1 MIKNIRE
8 KKSKNIEIY
17 PYVKNKYLYNYLKE
31 ADALFISLK
40 NSYIFNLTIPSKL
53 QNYLCCK
60 KPILA
65 WANGST
71 KEIILK
77 ANCGI
82 AVKPGNIN
90 DLVKAVL
97 KLSNK
102 EYLKKLGYN
111 SKVFYKKNYEL
122 KSVKAK
128 LFKTLNN
135 AIN

>member
-1 MIKNIRE
+1 M
-8 KKSKNIEIY
+8 Y
-17 PYVKNKYLYNYLKE
+17 
-31 ADALFISLK
+31 
-40 NSYIFNLTIPSKL
+40 
-53 QNYLCCK
+53 CK

-90 DLVKAVL
+90 DLIKAVL

-102 EYLKKLGYN
+102 QYLKKLGYN
-111 SKVFYKKNYEL
+111 SKIFYKKNYEL
-122 KSVKAK
+122 KLVKAK
-128 LFKTLNN
+128 LLKTLNN
-135 AIN
+135 LTI